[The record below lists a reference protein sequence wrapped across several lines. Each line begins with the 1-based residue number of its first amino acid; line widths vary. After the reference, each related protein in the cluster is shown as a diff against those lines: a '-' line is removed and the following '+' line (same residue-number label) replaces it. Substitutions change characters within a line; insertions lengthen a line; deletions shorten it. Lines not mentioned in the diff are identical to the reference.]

1 MVPSVAMN
9 GSMLPAVVTRPLA
22 RPQTAPM
29 TMASA
34 IATTSIVAGSAITP
48 LFMNMIVRLAT
59 NATMEPTDRSRP
71 PADITK
77 VAPTAMMAMKA
88 LRVMTLSR
96 LSMLMKF
103 GFAIAPSIRRRA
115 SARKGATAR
124 RSMSFQDFCTFR
136 LSAARS
142 VIFDP
147 LCGLPRF
154 DAGRQHDDL
163 VLVHVLACYRADD
176 PPRPHDHD
184 AVANSDQFL
193 HLGRDDDDRAP
204 LRGEYHD
211 ELVDLFLGADVD
223 TTRRL
228 VDNNDGG
235 ISHHHFGQQQLLL
248 VAARKLAGKHVLAA
262 GADVELADRLV
273 ERDALLRPVDLKPA
287 P

>member
-1 MVPSVAMN
+1 MN
-9 GSMLPAVVTRPLA
+9 GSMLPAVVIRPLA
-22 RPQTAPM
+22 RPQAEPM

-34 IATTSIVAGSAITP
+34 IATAIIVAGSAITP

-88 LRVMTLSR
+88 LRVTTFNR
-96 LSMLMKF
+96 LSILMKF

-136 LSAARS
+136 PSAARS

-147 LCGLPRF
+147 LCGLPGF
-154 DAGRQHDDL
+154 DASRQHDDL
-163 VLVHVLACYRADD
+163 VLVHVLARYRADD

-184 AVANSDQFL
+184 AVANADQFL
-193 HLGRDDDDRAP
+193 HFGRDHNDRPP
-204 LRGEYHD
+204 LRGERRD
-211 ELVDLFLGADVD
+211 ELIDLFLSADVD
-223 TTRRL
+223 ATRWL
-228 VDNNDGG
+228 IDDDNGRV
-235 ISHHHFGQQQLLL
+235 SHHHLG
-248 VAARKLAGKHVLAA
+248 
-262 GADVELADRLV
+262 
-273 ERDALLRPVDLKPA
+273 
-287 P
+287 